1 MVATSCTHVLQ
12 PVVFDLNKY
21 ITVFFV
27 KDIKQLD
34 MVTAHIRREMVTPKA
49 AERVFFLSPSMFRYS
64 SKRRNSKK
72 QGEGVG
78 KKRGAYWLINETT
91 NSSNVNVES

>member
-21 ITVFFV
+21 ITVFFCEGY
-27 KDIKQLD
+27 KATGYGDSSYKARNGD
-34 MVTAHIRREMVTPKA
+34 SNA

>member
-12 PVVFDLNKY
+12 PFVFDLNKY
-21 ITVFFV
+21 ITIFFV
-27 KDIKQLD
+27 KEIKQLD

-64 SKRRNSKK
+64 SKRRNSEKE
-72 QGEGVG
+72 GEGWARREGILVS
-78 KKRGAYWLINETT
+78 K
-91 NSSNVNVES
+91 

>member
-34 MVTAHIRREMVTPKA
+34 MVTAHIRREMVTPTL
-49 AERVFFLSPSMFRYS
+49 RNGFFLSPSMFRYS